1 MVWEGKQSVVT
12 GRKIVGATNPLQSEP
27 GTVRGDFCIDVGR
40 NLIHGALRSGVP
52 TLLLERAL
60 LGGGIVCFEVRA
72 CILLLAS

>member
-40 NLIHGALRSGVP
+40 NLIHGAP
-52 TLLLERAL
+52 ADFALLLL
-60 LGGGIVCFEVRA
+60 LFAPELKQFPIC
-72 CILLLAS
+72 CIS